1 MFFLKVVVAK
11 NWHKEARI
19 DEVRECFKIFDKKD
33 KSFITSG
40 DIVSVLQNH
49 VDFQINEQEV
59 KDFIFD
65 CVGPID
71 GNITYKEFA
80 KIYLS

>member
-49 VDFQINEQEV
+49 VDFQINE
-59 KDFIFD
+59 
-65 CVGPID
+65 
-71 GNITYKEFA
+71 
-80 KIYLS
+80 

>member
-1 MFFLKVVVAK
+1 M
-11 NWHKEARI
+11 
-19 DEVRECFKIFDKKD
+19 
-33 KSFITSG
+33 
-40 DIVSVLQNH
+40 SVLQNH